1 MNRTHPEPSDFGT
14 VPTTPVPPEP
24 IERAVTL
31 IRGHPECF
39 WFRHPEARIGNA
51 ADIRPV
57 IERLREYG
65 DWLAW
70 RAAQELHQCL
80 SPHYKGTP

>member
-1 MNRTHPEPSDFGT
+1 MNRPHAEPSDAGSL
-14 VPTTPVPPEP
+14 PTTPVPTQL

-31 IRGHPECF
+31 VNEHPGCF
-39 WFRHPEARIGNA
+39 WFRHPEARIRNEG
-51 ADIRPV
+51 DIRLV

-65 DWLAW
+65 DRRAW

-80 SPHYKGTP
+80 SLHCKRTH